1 MIGDGMSLMHIYT
14 AWTCNRGQLW
24 LENAQYTGLSKTPCL
39 NRLVTDSGAG
49 GTALSSGVK
58 TRYHAVGVDGDGNPV
73 PSLCKLAQQKASR
86 QVLQSH
92 VDFGDATP
100 RNVLLSQ

>member
-1 MIGDGMSLMHIYT
+1 MSLMHIYT

-58 TRYHAVGVDGDGNPV
+58 TRYHAVGVDWRWK
-73 PSLCKLAQQKASR
+73 SCAFAL
-86 QVLQSH
+86 
-92 VDFGDATP
+92 
-100 RNVLLSQ
+100 